1 MDEKQLKYLGFV
13 QAAAIYVILL
23 VTSFYEYAKSN
34 SGPLKSGILTVE
46 GAVTAVIGP
55 VYHQFHHVPF
65 QLLLF
70 VDRKVRSA
78 PTTYLARL
86 DKNSTHDWFI
96 YKRVDHDNLCTMSQC
111 GELNLSSIEAL
122 LILNVDI

>member
-55 VYHQFHHVPF
+55 VYHKFHHVPF

-86 DKNSTHDWFI
+86 DKNSTHVLI
-96 YKRVDHDNLCTMSQC
+96 YL
-111 GELNLSSIEAL
+111 
-122 LILNVDI
+122 